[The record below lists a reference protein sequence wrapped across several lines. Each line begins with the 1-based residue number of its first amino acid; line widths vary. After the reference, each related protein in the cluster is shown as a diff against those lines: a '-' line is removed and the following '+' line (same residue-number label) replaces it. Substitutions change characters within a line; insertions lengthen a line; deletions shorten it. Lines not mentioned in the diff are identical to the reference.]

1 MNRLVS
7 LMAVVLVVAAA
18 AGLYRFKDDSR
29 DQARYIA
36 SLRGQIAAERE
47 TISVLRAELNY
58 LDQPARIQQLAE
70 RYLDLQ
76 RLDVQQISVIE
87 SLPMRPI
94 DLGPESN
101 GALGGFAGGEGRVV
115 Q

>member
-1 MNRLVS
+1 MTRIAGL
-7 LMAVVLVVAAA
+7 LAILLVVAAA
-18 AGLYRFKDDSR
+18 VGLYRFKDESR
-29 DQARYIA
+29 DQARHIDR
-36 SLRGQIAAERE
+36 LRAEISAERD
-47 TISVLRAELNY
+47 TIAVLRAELNY

-87 SLPMRPI
+87 TLPMRPI
-94 DLGPESN
+94 DLGP
-101 GALGGFAGGEGRVV
+101 GVDGPLGGFAGGENRVV